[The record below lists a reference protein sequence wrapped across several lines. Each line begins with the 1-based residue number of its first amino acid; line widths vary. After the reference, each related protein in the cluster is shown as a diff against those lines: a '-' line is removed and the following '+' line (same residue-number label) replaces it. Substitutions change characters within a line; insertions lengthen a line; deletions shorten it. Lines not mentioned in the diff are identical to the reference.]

1 MNTYAYQKVNN
12 LRIFSPRAENTYR
25 RLKLNNKNNIGNY
38 NEYSQFPN
46 SGNSNPI
53 NLYYSPKNISIPE
66 KSKIPRI
73 YSPLHRKLN
82 KLYRSSSQN
91 NYNTRPLSCN
101 SRALPSVQSFSYIK
115 TPKSKYKKT
124 KNKENNNYFNIEKE
138 KLYQETY
145 QIKKVVNILTKK
157 LSSLK
162 KENSKR
168 ENLINK
174 KQKKINDIILNN
186 NNDSLNENNYLNIN
200 NKNNNKNYNN
210 NNINNS
216 LNDYNTSINNI
227 SINTNINLNNNKINS
242 PTPNQNL
249 CIKIK
254 KAIAQINN
262 EIKIEKEKYEKIKKS
277 LFLTKMNEL
286 KTESILLEEQINKI
300 NSFINKAFLVQEDNN
315 KKKNEYLNLKDNIDK
330 QKNIIKNLN
339 ERFNLLNNEKNEL
352 KEKLE
357 NLKKNVNL
365 KNKKI
370 NINKSKLNILIE
382 KNNDLSNNKNLFK
395 QKYTIKINS
404 EPIEIKSFYTSQI
417 SKLNKLINFFTAQC
431 KYSDKEIQKLK
442 DKRLNL
448 IGSNPENTEKK
459 KNQKDYELF
468 SIKNKENLSE
478 MEKINNL
485 KETLKNYTE
494 SEKKMKKKLNLYL
507 KKLKELENP
516 KDPDDFSNKSQI
528 EFGIDNDNPYY
539 TDDENNIPEKSNKF
553 TSSQF
558 NQFTYILFKS
568 FESKG
573 ISLEESKSKLIDPF
587 LDFNKNYTISNI
599 TYPSKEFDLIVNGY
613 TKIIMEV
620 LNCNNSYNS
629 ALIKIF
635 IGALFY
641 NSESNIN
648 KLFEYFNVLFSYTRN
663 YSLEEEKYINKLQNK
678 YKEQTEKLILCIKE
692 NILNETNLSKYI
704 HLLKMKQLL
713 ENNDINL
720 KDKYIEF
727 LFYYMKKFDDPEA
740 KLGDL
745 KYILLNDIIPFD
757 DFENNHNN
765 SNSNSNNK
773 NIINEEDK
781 NNKIE
786 NQIEIIENSKSYENK
801 ENEINNKEKEKEKDK
816 DKEITYDD
824 SDNRFKKNDKKS
836 VTEDNFSKKSKKHHT
851 HEKDN
856 SDDLDDD
863 EDSMTEITNEEYVKQ
878 LMEAIS
884 LINGGLKQS
893 KNNFNDLMTNVVQKR
908 KINGKFYEC
917 ITIEDF
923 NEQLKSIN
931 VVLSDLKLSCL
942 CSKYSIPNELRLIDK
957 IKIEND
963 IIKHIKGILQL
974 EEEED
979 KNNNMN

>member
-1 MNTYAYQKVNN
+1 MNAYAYEKVNN

-25 RLKLNNKNNIGNY
+25 RLKLNNNNNLGNF

-46 SGNSNPI
+46 SGNTNSI
-53 NLYYSPKNISIPE
+53 NLYYSPKNIAMPE

-115 TPKSKYKKT
+115 SPKNKYKKT
-124 KNKENNNYFNIEKE
+124 KNKKNNYFNLEKE

-162 KENSKR
+162 KENTKK

-174 KQKKINDIILNN
+174 KQKRINDIILNN

-200 NKNNNKNYNN
+200 NKNKNHIKSHNNN

-216 LNDYNTSINNI
+216 LNDNNTSINNI
-227 SINTNINLNNNKINS
+227 SINTNMNLNNNKINN
-242 PTPNQNL
+242 PNQNL
-249 CIKIK
+249 CMKIK
-254 KAIAQINN
+254 KAITQINN

-286 KTESILLEEQINKI
+286 KTESMLLEEQINKI

-315 KKKNEYLNLKDNIDK
+315 KKKNEYLNLKDNIEK
-330 QKNIIKNLN
+330 QRNLIKNLN
-339 ERFNLLNNEKNEL
+339 ERFNLLNNEKKQL
-352 KEKLE
+352 KEQLE
-357 NLKKNVNL
+357 NIKKNVNL

-382 KNNDLSNNKNLFK
+382 KNNNLSNNKNLFK

-417 SKLNKLINFFTAQC
+417 SKLNKLINFFSAQC

-442 DKRLNL
+442 DKRINL
-448 IGSNPENTEKK
+448 IGPNPDNKEKK
-459 KNQKDYELF
+459 KNQRENEIL
-468 SIKNKENLSE
+468 SINENISE
-478 MEKINNL
+478 TTRINNL
-485 KETLKNYTE
+485 KEVLKNYVE
-494 SEKKMKKKLNLYL
+494 SENKMKKKLNLYQ

-539 TDDENNIPEKSNKF
+539 TDDEKNIPEISNKF

-558 NQFTYILFKS
+558 NQFTYILFKN

-573 ISLEESKSKLIDPF
+573 ISLEESKNKLITPF
-587 LDFNKNYTISNI
+587 LDFNKKYVISNI

-629 ALIKIF
+629 SLIKIF

-648 KLFEYFNVLFSYTRN
+648 KLIEYFNVLFSYTRN
-663 YSLEEEKYINKLQNK
+663 YNLEEEKFINKLQNK
-678 YKEQTEKLILCIKE
+678 YKDQTEKLISCIKE
-692 NILNETNLSKYI
+692 SILNDANFSKYI

-713 ENNDINL
+713 ENNEINL

-757 DFENNHNN
+757 DFENNNN
-765 SNSNSNNK
+765 SNSNNI
-773 NIINEEDK
+773 NIINGEDK
-781 NNKIE
+781 SNNKIE
-786 NQIEIIENSKSYENK
+786 NQFKIIENSSYENN
-801 ENEINNKEKEKEKDK
+801 ENKEKEKDK
-816 DKEITYDD
+816 KKDKEIIDD
-824 SDNRFKKNDKKS
+824 DNDNDIRFKKNDKKS
-836 VTEDNFSKKSKKHHT
+836 VTEENFSKKSKIHNSN
-851 HEKDN
+851 EKDN

-884 LINGGLKQS
+884 LMNGGLKQS
-893 KNNFNDLMTNVVQKR
+893 KTNFNDLMTNVVQKR

-957 IKIEND
+957 IKIEDD
-963 IIKHIKGILQL
+963 IIKHLKGILKL

-979 KNNNMN
+979 KNNNN